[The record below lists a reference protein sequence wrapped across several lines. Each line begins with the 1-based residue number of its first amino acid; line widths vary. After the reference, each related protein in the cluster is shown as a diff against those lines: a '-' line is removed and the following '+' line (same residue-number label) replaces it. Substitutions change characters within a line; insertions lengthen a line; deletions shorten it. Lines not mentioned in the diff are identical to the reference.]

1 MTVNLCWHR
10 RDLRVRDN
18 TALEAATASGPA
30 VPVFVVDPAILE
42 HAGPPRVQFMIDGLR
57 SLRAAYRERGG
68 DLLVRRG
75 DPARILPDLATSIDA
90 DAVHWNADYSGL
102 ARERDER
109 THSALDAQD
118 VETASHHDALLH
130 EPGSIRT
137 NEGEVYSVYSYFWKK
152 WRDRPTDDPR
162 PAPDGELLAAP
173 LEPGPIPT
181 LDDLGFEA
189 PEANVEPASP
199 ERARDRMS
207 AFCSDDIYR
216 YEEARN
222 YPAKSGTARLSTHL
236 KWGTIGPRTVY
247 AATERALEDADEWA
261 GQSPTD
267 SDVEQPV
274 ERDAAQARENVREFQ
289 SQLAWRDFYGH
300 VLWNRPDTVH
310 ANFKDFANPI
320 EWREDPAALQRW
332 KDGETG
338 YPIVDAGM
346 RQLRSEAWMHNRVRM
361 IVAAFLTKDLLIDWR
376 EGYAWFR
383 EKLADHDTAND
394 VGGWQW
400 AASTGTDAQ
409 PYFRIFNPTTQG
421 ERYDPDAEYIRR
433 FVDEL
438 ATVPADAIHDWPNLD
453 AGQRTALAPDY
464 PAPIVEHADRRE
476 AAIATFEAARG
487 DD

>member
-1 MTVNLCWHR
+1 VNLCWHR

-18 TALEAATASGPA
+18 TALHAATASGPA

-42 HAGPPRVQFMIDGLR
+42 HAGPPRVQFMLDALAA
-57 SLRAAYRERGG
+57 LRAAYRERGG

-75 DPARILPDLATSIDA
+75 DPAVILPELAASIDA
-90 DAVHWNADYSGL
+90 EAVHWNADYSGL
-102 ARERDER
+102 ARERDDR
-109 THSALDAQD
+109 VQRALQDRD
-118 VETASHHDALLH
+118 VETATHHDALLH
-130 EPGSIRT
+130 APGSIRT
-137 NEGEVYSVYSYFWKK
+137 NEGAVYSVYSYFWKK
-152 WRDRPTDDPR
+152 WSDRPTDDPR
-162 PAPDGELLAAP
+162 PAPDKSLLAAP
-173 LEPGPIPT
+173 LDPGSIPT
-181 LDDLGFEA
+181 LDALGFEG
-189 PEANVEPASP
+189 PEASVEPASP
-199 ERARDRMS
+199 ERARDRLS

-216 YEEARN
+216 YEETRD
-222 YPAKSGTARLSTHL
+222 YPAKSGTARLSSHL

-247 AATERALEDADEWA
+247 AATERALERAEEWA
-261 GQSPTD
+261 SQSPRD
-267 SDVEQPV
+267 GEVEQSG
-274 ERDAAQARENVREFQ
+274 EREAAQARESVREFQ

-300 VLWNRPDTVH
+300 VLWNRPDTVD
-310 ANFKDFANPI
+310 ASFKDFVNPI

-332 KDGETG
+332 KDGKTG

-346 RQLRSEAWMHNRVRM
+346 RQLRREAWMHNRVRM

-409 PYFRIFNPTTQG
+409 PYFRVFNPTTQG
-421 ERYDPDAEYIRR
+421 ERYDPDGEYIRR

-438 ATVPADAIHDWPNLD
+438 ADVPADAIHEWPDLD
-453 AGQRTALAPDY
+453 AGQRTALAPGY
-464 PAPIVEHADRRE
+464 PDPIVDHAERRE